1 MNKTVI
7 AVIIVVAVV
16 LGGFLLLN
24 RYSSPQTPS
33 LDSSQ
38 DESLDLPQDGSLDL
52 SQPVTDANV
61 VRYTDSGYEPSTLT
75 VSVGESVTFMN
86 ESGRSLWT
94 ASAMHPT
101 HLVYDGTSLGEH
113 CPDATGTAFDQC
125 TAGDEY
131 SFTFMESGEWGY
143 HNHLNTSDFGTIVV
157 E

>member
-1 MNKTVI
+1 MNKTTI
-7 AVIIVVAVV
+7 TVIIVIVL

-38 DESLDLPQDGSLDL
+38 NGSLDL

-75 VSVGESVTFMN
+75 VNAGESVTFMN

-101 HLVYDGTSLGEH
+101 HIVYDGTSLEEH

-125 TAGDEY
+125 VAGDEY
-131 SFTFMESGEWGY
+131 SFMFMKSGEWGY
-143 HNHLNTSDFGTIVV
+143 HNHLNPSDFGTIVV

>member
-7 AVIIVVAVV
+7 TVIIIVAVV

-38 DESLDLPQDGSLDL
+38 DESLALP
-52 SQPVTDANV
+52 QPVTDANV

-75 VSVGESVTFMN
+75 VNAGESVMFTN
-86 ESGRSLWT
+86 DSGRSLWT

-113 CPDATGTAFDQC
+113 CPNTTGTAFDQC
-125 TAGDEY
+125 VAGDEY

-143 HNHLNTSDFGTIVV
+143 HNHLNPSDFGTIVV

>member
-7 AVIIVVAVV
+7 TVIIIVAVV

-38 DESLDLPQDGSLDL
+38 DESLDLPQ
-52 SQPVTDANV
+52 PVTDANV

-75 VSVGESVTFMN
+75 VNAGESVMFTN
-86 ESGRSLWT
+86 DSGRSLWT

-113 CPDATGTAFDQC
+113 CPDATGTVFDQC
-125 TAGDEY
+125 AAGDEY
-131 SFTFMESGEWGY
+131 SFIFMESGEWGY
-143 HNHLNTSDFGTIVV
+143 HNHLNPSDFGTIVV